1 MKIYRSFL
9 IVILMITSTLVT
21 AQTKA
26 EMLAQIERQT
36 KTIDSLKAITA
47 NQENII
53 ESRDRSI
60 KFLNEDITKLGVE
73 KEELTAKIRQKNGE
87 LITLRNNN
95 KLGTAVKVT
104 MNNTRST
111 WTVPAGKHWIV
122 NQVMADYI
130 TDLHRD
136 SLGNMVGKEVH
147 VFLKSVNNVVLTDA
161 TKNQL
166 GPQLYSSSSPNHTIQ
181 FPLLLT
187 ENTTFT
193 IVIFKGSYNALE
205 PYDGNVVCTYFEKEN

>member
-1 MKIYRSFL
+1 MKLYRSFL
-9 IVILMITSTLVT
+9 MLILIITSTLAT

-60 KFLNEDITKLGVE
+60 KFLNEDIAKLGVE
-73 KEELTAKIRQKNGE
+73 KEELNGKIRQKNGE

-104 MNNTRST
+104 MNNTRAT
-111 WTVPAGKHWIV
+111 WTVPAGKHWII

-147 VFLKSVNNVVLTDA
+147 VFLKSVNNVTLTDA
-161 TKNQL
+161 SKNQL

-205 PYDGNVVCTYFEKEN
+205 PYDGSVVCTYFEKDN

>member
-73 KEELTAKIRQKNGE
+73 KEELNAKIRQKNGE

-104 MNNTRST
+104 MNNTRAT

-147 VFLKSVNNVVLTDA
+147 VFLKSVNNVILTDA

>member
-1 MKIYRSFL
+1 MKMYRALL
-9 IVILMITSTLVT
+9 IVVLAITSNLVS
-21 AQTKA
+21 AQTKT
-26 EMLAQIERQT
+26 EMLAQIEKQA

-60 KFLNEDITKLGVE
+60 KFLNEDIAKLQQE
-73 KEELTAKIRQKNGE
+73 KEDLNGKIRQKNGE
-87 LITLRNNN
+87 LITLRNHN
-95 KLGTAVKVT
+95 KLGVADKVT
-104 MNNTRST
+104 LNNTRAIL
-111 WTVPAGKHWIV
+111 TVPAGKHWVI
-122 NQVMADYI
+122 NQLMADYI

-147 VFLKSVNNVVLTDA
+147 VFLKSLNNITLTDLG
-161 TKNQL
+161 KNQM

-181 FPLLLT
+181 FPLILT

-193 IVIFKGSYNALE
+193 IIVLKGSYNALE
-205 PYDGNVVCTYFEKEN
+205 PYDGNVICTYFVKDN

>member
-73 KEELTAKIRQKNGE
+73 KEELNAKIRQKNGE

-104 MNNTRST
+104 MNNTRAT

>member
-1 MKIYRSFL
+1 MKIYRSLFF
-9 IVILMITSTLVT
+9 VILVITSTYAS

-53 ESRDRSI
+53 ENRDRSI
-60 KFLNEDITKLGVE
+60 KFLNEDVTKLGAE
-73 KEELTAKIRQKNGE
+73 KEELNAKIRQKNGE
-87 LITLRNNN
+87 LITLRNYN
-95 KLGTAVKVT
+95 KLGVAGKVT
-104 MNNTRST
+104 MNNTRAT
-111 WTVPAGKHWIV
+111 WTVPAGKHWII

-147 VFLKSVNNVVLTDA
+147 VFLKSVNNVTLTDA

-205 PYDGNVVCTYFEKEN
+205 PYDGSVVCTYFEKDN